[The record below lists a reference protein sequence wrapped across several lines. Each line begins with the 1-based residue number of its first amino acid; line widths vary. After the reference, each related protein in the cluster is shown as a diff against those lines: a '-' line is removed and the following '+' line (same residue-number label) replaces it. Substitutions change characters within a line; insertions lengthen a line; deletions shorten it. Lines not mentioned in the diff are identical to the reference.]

1 MNQNVQ
7 STIDTASITTPTPAS
22 VAPTQN
28 FDNLHVK
35 GPDDGGGRGI
45 DPQLLAIYGIDNKE
59 KRESMLRRYEK
70 VKRYEIE
77 YEAMQAY
84 NRYQASKD
92 HPLPASQQTN
102 ASTVTPESGQKSGG
116 MNYFGT
122 QETVAGP
129 GRKTG
134 LGNIV
139 DALMSVFNKAPDRM
153 APQTDVMTR
162 GGVMGENDIFPQFA
176 PQLSPTTVTSTIGNQ
191 NESENK
197 AGLMALLKLLSG
209 RQEADPYDV
218 LSQPQGG
225 SYG

>member
-28 FDNLHVK
+28 FDNLQLK
-35 GPDDGGGRGI
+35 GPDEGRGI
-45 DPQLLAIYGIDNKE
+45 DPQLLAIYAIDNKAQRE
-59 KRESMLRRYEK
+59 KMLNYYQKVMRYQ
-70 VKRYEIE
+70 IE
-77 YEAMQAY
+77 AKAMQAY
-84 NRYQASKD
+84 NAYQASKD

-102 ASTVTPESGQKSGG
+102 ASTVTPESGPKQGMTNPFDFQK
-116 MNYFGT
+116 
-122 QETVAGP
+122 TVAGP
-129 GRKTG
+129 GRETG
-134 LGNIV
+134 MQNIV
-139 DALMSVFNKAPDRM
+139 DVLMSTLGRSSNRM

-162 GGVMGENDIFPQFA
+162 GGTMGDNDLFPQFA

-191 NESENK
+191 NESGNK

-218 LSQPQGG
+218 LTQPQGG